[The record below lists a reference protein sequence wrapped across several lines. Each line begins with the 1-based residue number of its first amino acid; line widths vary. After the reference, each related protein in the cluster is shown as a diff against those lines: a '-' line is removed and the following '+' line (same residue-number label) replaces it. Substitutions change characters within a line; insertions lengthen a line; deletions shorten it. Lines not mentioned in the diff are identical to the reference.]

1 VRLLLLGAPQLGGDC
16 WHDDIAAEAK
26 ALGWDVVPDP
36 RGRWRYPQIK
46 AMPADEVVKLAKD
59 VDLLLWAR
67 THSHNPLGDAETML
81 RRVEDLG
88 VVTVGLHLDLYWG
101 MPRRELRIGAEAW
114 WTCQHV
120 YTADGGPRDWACKG
134 VRQHRW
140 CPPAFGTRNL
150 GRAKPAGRHR
160 YVFFGGS
167 VRGIHGEH
175 RARLLD
181 WAKRRW
187 GSRFGW
193 YGQATRGRKYGAELS
208 GLVSYADVVLGDSA
222 GVLPRCDQ
230 SWPCYWS
237 DRVVRMMGR
246 GAVFAHPATTGMAG
260 QGFDET
266 TMIPFKRY
274 DFKTIGERI
283 ESMSTS
289 ERAAMR
295 DAAVQVVADRH
306 LWRHRLQQIAADVG
320 LA

>member
-1 VRLLLLGAPQLGGDC
+1 
-16 WHDDIAAEAK
+16 
-26 ALGWDVVPDP
+26 
-36 RGRWRYPQIK
+36 
-46 AMPADEVVKLAKD
+46 
-59 VDLLLWAR
+59 
-67 THSHNPLGDAETML
+67 
-81 RRVEDLG
+81 
-88 VVTVGLHLDLYWG
+88 
-101 MPRRELRIGAEAW
+101 
-114 WTCQHV
+114 
-120 YTADGGPRDWACKG
+120 TADGGPRDWACKG

-222 GVLPRCDQ
+222 GVLPRCDE

-237 DRVVRMMGR
+237 DRVARMMGR
-246 GAVFAHPATTGMAG
+246 GAVFAHPATTGMAR
-260 QGFDET
+260 QGFDGT
-266 TMIPFKRY
+266 TMVPFRRY
-274 DFKTIGERI
+274 ARKTIGEPLD
-283 ESMSTS
+283 SMSTS
-289 ERAAMR
+289 QRAAAR
-295 DAAVQVVADRH
+295 TVAQALKLTADVHVTTPPDERYTAAGCEGAVQHVLAGPGISEYDSTRD
-306 LWRHRLQQIAADVG
+306 LWSPNERTVLLYGDVYFTAAALQKIAG
-320 LA
+320 FNHPR